1 MKLLMSC
8 TCLASFIR
16 PICLSDLATDID
28 NIFNKIWHI
37 YFATLTCM
45 WRVIKNL
52 SLAQPSLLLE
62 TSSLVDM
69 DSRSARPRIF
79 ALNLQEKEGGG
90 GWVLVCSLYFVCW
103 VTGIE
108 CVHSTSTVRPY
119 CVPGQVLPSTAEEK
133 PATAPIVLDL
143 RVSGE
148 VRQVT
153 VVRGARRESS

>member
-1 MKLLMSC
+1 MKLLVSC

-79 ALNLQEKEGGG
+79 ALNLQEEWGGG
-90 GWVLVCSLYFVCW
+90 RGVGLGLLALFCVLGNRYRMCPFDQYCEALLCPRPGATFYSR
-103 VTGIE
+103 GK
-108 CVHSTSTVRPY
+108 TSHRLHCPRP
-119 CVPGQVLPSTAEEK
+119 
-133 PATAPIVLDL
+133 
-143 RVSGE
+143 
-148 VRQVT
+148 
-153 VVRGARRESS
+153 